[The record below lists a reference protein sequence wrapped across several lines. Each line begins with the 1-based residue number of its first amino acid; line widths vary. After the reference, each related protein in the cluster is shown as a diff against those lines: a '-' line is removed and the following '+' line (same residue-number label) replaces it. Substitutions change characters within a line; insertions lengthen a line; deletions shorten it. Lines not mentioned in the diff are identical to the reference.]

1 MPTNSEGLGTG
12 IEENPIGFSSPDVID
27 REGLSVFVLSI
38 DACRR
43 ASFLGGGGGGASGEE
58 RGCEAT
64 WDRRGREKAAGVS
77 SKSKW
82 ILVQFGC
89 R

>member
-58 RGCEAT
+58 
-64 WDRRGREKAAGVS
+64 AGETIAGGTSMAMGLRTGAS
-77 SKSKW
+77 SSLSS
-82 ILVQFGC
+82 IAFSIS